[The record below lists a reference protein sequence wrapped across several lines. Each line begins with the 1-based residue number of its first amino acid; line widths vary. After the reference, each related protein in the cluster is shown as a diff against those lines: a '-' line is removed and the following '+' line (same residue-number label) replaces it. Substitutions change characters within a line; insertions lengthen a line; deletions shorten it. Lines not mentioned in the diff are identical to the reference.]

1 MAKDDSV
8 EVGAGELYFSG
19 FDVEISFGSKAVGEA
34 AGKESLEEAFV
45 VMDDAG
51 SFWFEMG
58 EKLFFFGV
66 DSFEVA
72 EEF

>member
-1 MAKDDSV
+1 
-8 EVGAGELYFSG
+8 
-19 FDVEISFGSKAVGEA
+19 
-34 AGKESLEEAFV
+34 
-45 VMDDAG
+45 MDDAG